1 MRKTTLFQI
10 IHNTTVRVTSTMTLK
25 TLSTLVHHT
34 PHHLVHILHVVSP
47 LVHKACPWENPL
59 ETNISFYVHGQD
71 AFVPV
76 HKNANTLLS
85 TLYHTP

>member
-10 IHNTTVRVTSTMTLK
+10 ILQYGLQDAKNSFYTG
-25 TLSTLVHHT
+25 T
-34 PHHLVHILHVVSP
+34 PHTTPLGTHILHVVSP

-76 HKNANTLLS
+76 HKNANTTLLS

>member
-10 IHNTTVRVTSTMTLK
+10 IHNTTVTGYKYNDAKNSFYTG
-25 TLSTLVHHT
+25 T
-34 PHHLVHILHVVSP
+34 PHTTPLG

-59 ETNISFYVHGQD
+59 ETNVSFYVHGQD